1 MNKLGSNLLF
11 DITDTIN
18 STDQKKYSNEIDGK
32 RIEEVN
38 LIDIQPDPEQP
49 RKNIDPDSEDIRELA
64 ESIKEHGFIHFITV
78 RPEKDRKYVIITGER
93 RFCAAKKLGLEKIPV
108 AITSQSEVNCA
119 LIQLEENIHRQD
131 LSPLEEAA
139 AYERFVDEF
148 GKQQKDIVNLIK
160 KPKSY
165 VSQMMSIN
173 KLSPEIKNEI
183 GKKDIAKKVLWDL
196 ATLSEEDQKATWEK
210 IKKEPTIASLEGV
223 KQTLQKKKSSKPQLD
238 EKELEEAIEWA
249 YKQQKISKYMPLS
262 YRNKLIQEFRE
273 NLNQ

>member
-148 GKQQKDIVNLIK
+148 GKQQKDIVNLITQHSCK
-160 KPKSY
+160 KNRQKMNFLLYS
-165 VSQMMSIN
+165 
-173 KLSPEIKNEI
+173 LS
-183 GKKDIAKKVLWDL
+183 
-196 ATLSEEDQKATWEK
+196 
-210 IKKEPTIASLEGV
+210 
-223 KQTLQKKKSSKPQLD
+223 
-238 EKELEEAIEWA
+238 
-249 YKQQKISKYMPLS
+249 
-262 YRNKLIQEFRE
+262 
-273 NLNQ
+273 

>member
-93 RFCAAKKLGLEKIPV
+93 DR
-108 AITSQSEVNCA
+108 
-119 LIQLEENIHRQD
+119 
-131 LSPLEEAA
+131 
-139 AYERFVDEF
+139 
-148 GKQQKDIVNLIK
+148 
-160 KPKSY
+160 KS
-165 VSQMMSIN
+165 V
-173 KLSPEIKNEI
+173 
-183 GKKDIAKKVLWDL
+183 V
-196 ATLSEEDQKATWEK
+196 
-210 IKKEPTIASLEGV
+210 
-223 KQTLQKKKSSKPQLD
+223 
-238 EKELEEAIEWA
+238 
-249 YKQQKISKYMPLS
+249 
-262 YRNKLIQEFRE
+262 
-273 NLNQ
+273 